1 MSRIALI
8 LAVISLAFGQD
19 DARKIRRPPASSPEI
34 IAPSIGVNGLA
45 GTRATLDQVD
55 LSKLPQQTVNATDHG
70 KAVTFQ
76 GVLLKDILGKVA
88 TPTGEAF
95 HSTGASYY
103 VLAVAADGYKAVF
116 AWAEVDPGFTDP
128 KVYVVRKRDGQWL
141 SAHDGP
147 FALVVPGEK
156 RNGRWVRNLV
166 GLAIRQA
173 N

>member
-1 MSRIALI
+1 MKRIALM

-19 DARKIRRPPASSPEI
+19 DLRKMRRPPASSPEI

-45 GTRATLDQVD
+45 GTKATLDQVD
-55 LSKLPQQTVNATDHG
+55 LGKLPQQTVSTTDHG
-70 KAVTFQ
+70 KPVTFQ
-76 GVLLKDILGKVA
+76 GVLLKDVLAKVA

-103 VLAVAADGYKAVF
+103 VLALAGDGYKAVF

-141 SAHDGP
+141 SANEGP

-156 RNGRWVRNLV
+156 RNGRWVRHLLGLV
-166 GLAIRQA
+166 IRQA